1 MTERPRD
8 GLAEEELDALFS
20 VVRAEGGPVRPS
32 EAFVARVVA
41 DAAAE
46 RFGAPVAAVV
56 RAPRAPRAGLW
67 AALGGWAGASGLVAA
82 TAVGVWIGV
91 AQPLDLPGLG
101 AAPVELTL
109 MPESDL
115 FGMEG

>member
-8 GLAEEELDALFS
+8 GLADEELDALFS
-20 VVRAEGGPVRPS
+20 AARSGGAPVPLS
-32 EAFVARVVA
+32 ADFVERVVA

-46 RFGAPVAAVV
+46 RAASRPADAVKAGRV
-56 RAPRAPRAGLW
+56 PGAGLW
-67 AALGGWAGASGLVAA
+67 AMLGGWAGASGLVAA

-91 AQPLDLPGLG
+91 AQPLDLPALG